1 MSLQVLIISAFISSI
16 VHTATGPDHYLP
28 FIALGKS
35 RQWTIGRT
43 ALITVIAGVIH
54 VLGTIA
60 LGMIFLSLAM
70 ETKALEWLTEF
81 RGGFA
86 AWSLLIFGILYTI
99 WGIIHGGHH
108 HGKNAKGH
116 THGGNAFTRRLA
128 SFIQSRV
135 NPEKANTIISVVVFL
150 IFAFGPVEPLIPLLM
165 VPSSAYGLGA
175 AFLVSMVFMAGTI
188 LTMLIL
194 VVGTLHGLKFVPKI
208 FQTHGHSLAGVT
220 LAISGLAMVL
230 GW

>member
-1 MSLQVLIISAFISSI
+1 
-16 VHTATGPDHYLP
+16 
-28 FIALGKS
+28 
-35 RQWTIGRT
+35 
-43 ALITVIAGVIH
+43 
-54 VLGTIA
+54 
-60 LGMIFLSLAM
+60 
-70 ETKALEWLTEF
+70 
-81 RGGFA
+81 
-86 AWSLLIFGILYTI
+86 
-99 WGIIHGGHH
+99 
-108 HGKNAKGH
+108 
-116 THGGNAFTRRLA
+116 
-128 SFIQSRV
+128 V

>member
-1 MSLQVLIISAFISSI
+1 MWSAFISSI
-16 VHTATGPDHYLP
+16 VHTVTGPDHYLP

-35 RQWTIGRT
+35 RNWTISRT
-43 ALITVIAGVIH
+43 VFITIVAGVIH

-60 LGMIFLSLAM
+60 LGMVFLSLAM

-86 AWSLLIFGILYTI
+86 AWSLLCFGLGYTI
-99 WGIIHGGHH
+99 WGIIHGGHY
-108 HGKNAKGH
+108 HGNQAKGH
-116 THGGNAFTRRLA
+116 THGGKAFTRRLA
-128 SFIQSRV
+128 RFIQSRV
-135 NPEKANTIISVVVFL
+135 DPEKSNTIISVVVFL

-175 AFLVSMVFMAGTI
+175 AFLVSLVFMAGTI
-188 LTMLIL
+188 ATMLVL
-194 VVGTLHGLKFVPKI
+194 VLGSLHGLKFVPRI
-208 FQTHGHSLAGVT
+208 FQNHGHSLAGAT
-220 LAISGLAMVL
+220 LALSGFAMVL